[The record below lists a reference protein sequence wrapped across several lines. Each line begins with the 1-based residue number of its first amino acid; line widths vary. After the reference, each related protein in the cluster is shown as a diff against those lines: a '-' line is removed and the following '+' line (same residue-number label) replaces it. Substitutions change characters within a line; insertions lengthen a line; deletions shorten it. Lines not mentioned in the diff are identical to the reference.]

1 MSAGTITVCAALR
14 LPRASPGCPRRRPG
28 GLQPGPAAVPRRRGA
43 VGRVLLAVSEFGQ
56 LGAGRHD
63 PHTARTE
70 IYDQGAVNLDADDP
84 AEAVRIVG
92 NLIPHGELLS
102 RRSGGREAEGTR
114 RQEAPGRGAG
124 GRWVLTGG
132 GGYALV
138 QVVPR
143 AWTHLLAEAAGQP
156 VDRRAQTPMAWREYA
171 EARTGEPAPEWM
183 TDWEP
188 AAYRPLQDLR
198 MPVFEVA
205 GQAAMSVSAS
215 ACDETSAPPRPCL
228 R

>member
-1 MSAGTITVCAALR
+1 M
-14 LPRASPGCPRRRPG
+14 
-28 GLQPGPAAVPRRRGA
+28 
-43 VGRVLLAVSEFGQ
+43 
-56 LGAGRHD
+56 
-63 PHTARTE
+63 
-70 IYDQGAVNLDADDP
+70 
-84 AEAVRIVG
+84 
-92 NLIPHGELLS
+92 
-102 RRSGGREAEGTR
+102 
-114 RQEAPGRGAG
+114 
-124 GRWVLTGG
+124 LTGG

-143 AWTHLLAEAAGQP
+143 AGPICSPKRPQP